1 MVDPSAIT
9 VRPAAPADEAAIWA
23 VLEPVF
29 RAGETYAVA
38 RDIGRDD
45 ALARWFAP
53 GHEVFVA
60 QAHDGVAG
68 TYYLR
73 ANHAGGG
80 DHVANAGFATATHA
94 QGRGVARRMLE
105 HSLARAAARGFRAM
119 QFNFVVATNVRAVD
133 TWTRH
138 GFATVG
144 RLPQAF
150 RHPTLG
156 FVDALVMHRTL

>member
-1 MVDPSAIT
+1 MVDPAAIAI
-9 VRPAAPADEAAIWA
+9 RAAAADDAAAIWA

-45 ALARWFAP
+45 ALSRWFAP

-60 QAHDGVAG
+60 AGHDGVAG